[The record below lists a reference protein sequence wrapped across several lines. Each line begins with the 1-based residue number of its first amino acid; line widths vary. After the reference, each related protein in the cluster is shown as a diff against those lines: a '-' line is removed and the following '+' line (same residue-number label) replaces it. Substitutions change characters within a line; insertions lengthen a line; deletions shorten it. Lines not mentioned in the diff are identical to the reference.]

1 MKTAK
6 MILIALLIS
15 GSTINA
21 QWTEMV
27 TPTINYDIKNYSF
40 VDLEISLEGEP
51 YLLYDA
57 IVPSE
62 GNKLFVQKY
71 DAENEEWEVLGN
83 SYLNGR
89 NATENHLA
97 IDSDGHVYVAYMK
110 YGGVIRCI
118 VEKFDGTGWI
128 TIGDWETGI
137 ILSDVN
143 MYCGNQDDVY
153 VTYYDVETYSR
164 PVVKRYLGS
173 GSDWETVGGGTF
185 LESGQCVVPALTAD
199 NNGNVYV
206 SFGGDDLQG
215 GLPLNVVKYDGT
227 SWEYI
232 GGNSIWGE
240 PNYPTSVI
248 KGNNEVVYTTTTDY
262 WSLNSY
268 VLNYQNN
275 AWQTQYIGHDSW
287 YMPFAKYNDDVY
299 MGYID
304 GNDNDRVKVMKVD
317 VAGTWSDIAE
327 QPGAGFTTPY
337 NPRAFFDI
345 AADNYGNLYLAMLQ
359 GDNFNNHVSVIK
371 LDIATG
377 IDETALEGFSV
388 YPNPTEGMLKL
399 IGLEPTIIGLS
410 IIDLSGK
417 IVYVAKNPE
426 GQIDLSDL
434 GTGIYFITVTTLE
447 DKYIKK
453 IIIR

>member
-1 MKTAK
+1 
-6 MILIALLIS
+6 
-15 GSTINA
+15 
-21 QWTEMV
+21 
-27 TPTINYDIKNYSF
+27 
-40 VDLEISLEGEP
+40 
-51 YLLYDA
+51 
-57 IVPSE
+57 
-62 GNKLFVQKY
+62 
-71 DAENEEWEVLGN
+71 
-83 SYLNGR
+83 
-89 NATENHLA
+89 
-97 IDSDGHVYVAYMK
+97 
-110 YGGVIRCI
+110 
-118 VEKFDGTGWI
+118 
-128 TIGDWETGI
+128 
-137 ILSDVN
+137 
-143 MYCGNQDDVY
+143 
-153 VTYYDVETYSR
+153 
-164 PVVKRYLGS
+164 
-173 GSDWETVGGGTF
+173 
-185 LESGQCVVPALTAD
+185 
-199 NNGNVYV
+199 
-206 SFGGDDLQG
+206 
-215 GLPLNVVKYDGT
+215 
-227 SWEYI
+227 
-232 GGNSIWGE
+232 
-240 PNYPTSVI
+240 
-248 KGNNEVVYTTTTDY
+248 
-262 WSLNSY
+262 
-268 VLNYQNN
+268 
-275 AWQTQYIGHDSW
+275 
-287 YMPFAKYNDDVY
+287 

-417 IVYVAKNPE
+417 IVYVAKNPG